1 MLELTKITILD
12 VMAMLEQSWSA
23 LLDKTVIN
31 CFKNVGISKES
42 QQDSIQDTND
52 LFAQLSEMLDKLRA
66 LDPDLAPGSLT
77 ADTFINTDEEVATSI
92 RSLPSVKE
100 LLHEF
105 TIENTSNQDAEMI
118 GDESDETES
127 TEKEQRS
134 KKALFEAMDLIESF
148 TLSQNDDIAM
158 QMRKCTA
165 QLNKL
170 IALPSCLKQSTI
182 TSFFNSTVTN

>member
-1 MLELTKITILD
+1 MLELPKITILD

-23 LLDKTVIN
+23 LPDKTAIN
-31 CFKNVGISKES
+31 CFKKAGISKES

-52 LFAQLSEMLDKLRA
+52 LFAQLSGMLDKLRG

-92 RSLPSVKE
+92 RSLPSDEE

-105 TIENTSNQDAEMI
+105 TIENTSNQDVEMM
-118 GDESDETES
+118 DDDSDETES
-127 TEKEQRS
+127 TEKEQWS

-158 QMRKCTA
+158 QMRKRTA

-170 IALPSCLKQSTI
+170 IALSSCKKQSTI